1 MVGFTLESTDEERQ
15 SRLYELFDEHGAAV
29 FRYAWKCTG
38 RRDWAEELVNESF
51 LGLHASLAQ
60 VDDSRLPGWLLTI
73 VKNLA
78 INWWRRRAQEQEF
91 LEQLPAPSA
100 EAGGLCFGDL
110 MVKAEGLNAIHRV
123 CLTLRYVYGMER
135 DQISRYTGLTE
146 EQVRKAIAI
155 WPTPQPGAQAGDPP
169 RFVDETG
176 NDPIHWYQPNVHP
189 LPELLVAVENDVPPV
204 QLALKVKSH
213 LSGCRGCCHLLDDLK
228 LAEHGT
234 PTAAESARMR
244 KALPPAVPQ
253 RRVRR
258 ALVLYLGVPAVIVL
272 VGLLVWIRS
281 DRPSGSMVSNALS
294 TLLTAAKRSK
304 VAPPVYQIP
313 LVAPPFTVPEV
324 ATTLLGTSNLSGPEQ
339 VYVDL
344 MRDALN
350 VHREGK
356 YREAALRLQAV
367 ASQYP
372 NRVEAPFFA
381 GVACLLAGE
390 TDQALE
396 WLVKIPMADE
406 HPLHDAQIWYHAAAL
421 ERAGHLAEAV
431 PLLKLLCGGNGAYRQ
446 PSCDAIR
453 SLAGK

>member
-15 SRLYELFDEHGAAV
+15 SRLHELFDEHGAAV

-60 VDDSRLPGWLLTI
+60 VDDSRLPGWLLTM

-78 INWWRRRAQEQEF
+78 INRWRRKAQEQEF
-91 LEQLPAPSA
+91 SEQLKVPSA
-100 EAGGLCFGDL
+100 ETGGLCFGDL

-135 DQISRYTGLTE
+135 DQVSRYTGLSE
-146 EQVRKAIAI
+146 EQVRKAIAV
-155 WPTPQPGAQAGDPP
+155 WPTPQPGAQPGDPP

-189 LPELLVAVENDVPPV
+189 LPELLVAVENDVLPV
-204 QLALKVKSH
+204 QLGLKVKLH
-213 LSGCRGCCHLLDDLK
+213 LSCCRGCCHLLDDLK
-228 LAEHGT
+228 LAEPGT
-234 PTAAESARMR
+234 PLAAESARMR
-244 KALPPAVPQ
+244 NRLPRLVP
-253 RRVRR
+253 RKRVRR
-258 ALVLYLGVPAVIVL
+258 APLLYVGVPAVIVL
-272 VGLLVWIRS
+272 AGLLVSIRS
-281 DRPSGSMVSNALS
+281 DEPSGSTLYSALS
-294 TLLTAAKRSK
+294 TVLTTAKRSA
-304 VAPPVYQIP
+304 VAPPAYRIP
-313 LVAPPFTVPEV
+313 VIVPPLTVPE
-324 ATTLLGTSNLSGPEQ
+324 AARQGTGNLRGPEQ
-339 VYVDL
+339 AYVNL
-344 MRDALN
+344 MRDALDIY
-350 VHREGK
+350 REGK

-372 NRVEAPFFA
+372 RRVEAPFYA
-381 GVACLLAGE
+381 GVACLMAGE

-421 ERAGHLAEAV
+421 ERAGHMAEAV

-446 PSCDAIR
+446 PSCDTIR
-453 SLAGK
+453 SVAGNQ